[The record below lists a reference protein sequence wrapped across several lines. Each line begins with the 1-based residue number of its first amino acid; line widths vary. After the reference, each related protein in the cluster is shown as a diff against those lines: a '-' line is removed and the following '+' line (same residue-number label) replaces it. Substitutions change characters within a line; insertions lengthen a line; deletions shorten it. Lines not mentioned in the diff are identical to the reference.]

1 MNIRNIALG
10 LLLIA
15 NCPVFAQYNNPIN
28 WETTVH
34 ELDGGWSTVW
44 AEFNPSNLVY
54 DVSDVDN
61 QTVTGF
67 SLGYSQA
74 FNIVPNT
81 GVFLEAGLGVQYSF
95 YKEDKSFTYNG
106 SKGTQ
111 EEKFNMWSAKIPV
124 NFMYKFA
131 IGSSGFSLIPYA
143 GLTLRYNFSAK
154 IKNEMTVGS
163 ESASSTTDLF
173 KKSDMGGSDYT
184 WNRFQLGGQ
193 VGLKAIISK
202 TFMIGASYGYD
213 FTEMAKKTK
222 LQTTTIAIGVCF

>member
-1 MNIRNIALG
+1 MKNRILIIG
-10 LLLIA
+10 ILLIA
-15 NCPVFAQYNNPIN
+15 SSSVFAQYEDSRN

-54 DVSDVDN
+54 DVSGADN
-61 QTVTGF
+61 QSVTGI

-81 GVFLEAGLGVQYSF
+81 GIFLEAGLGLQYSF
-95 YKEDKSFTYNG
+95 YKEDESVSYEG
-106 SKGTQ
+106 IKGTA

-131 IGSSGFSLIPYA
+131 VGNNGFSLIPYA

-154 IKNEMTVGS
+154 IKEEVTIAG
-163 ESASSTTDLF
+163 ESASATTDLF
-173 KKSDMGGSDYT
+173 KNSDMGGSDYT

-202 TFMIGASYGYD
+202 AFMIGASYGYD
-213 FTEMAKKTK
+213 FTEIAKKTK
-222 LQTTTIAIGVCF
+222 LQTTTITLGVCF